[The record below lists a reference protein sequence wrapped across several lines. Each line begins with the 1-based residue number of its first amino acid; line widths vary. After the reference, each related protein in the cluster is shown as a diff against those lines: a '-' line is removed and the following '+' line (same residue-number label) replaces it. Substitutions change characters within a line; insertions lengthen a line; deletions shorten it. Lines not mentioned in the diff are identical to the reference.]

1 MSFSIDL
8 WDGFDLIK
16 NKFNS
21 TYTKVQIL
29 YNLINTFINM
39 EKEYSKGLDNLY
51 KECKDRIKE
60 DFLLE
65 QSFIQLIDNIK
76 NQSDYHKKH
85 IDFISKY
92 LAGPLKE
99 KLDEQK
105 SISQL
110 FAENAKD
117 EENFGKSKNN
127 IIAKEEK
134 YHNSCIDLIN
144 FLITIDSTLI
154 NSTLSN
160 NKQLFFKRQ
169 KLLDKIYDSKRDYIS
184 TLFESNIDLDQYNI
198 KTNQILNDLENKYL
212 SIIDLLK
219 WTLINYAN
227 NKIVLYEK
235 TNSLY
240 KAMLQKYFT
249 NINCNEEVLK
259 FIKKNI
265 TKEFPLSKFE
275 FIPYKLN
282 SINLHLFKDS
292 EKKQNLNE
300 CNRRINEIKKF
311 FTENKLISNNLKDYD
326 IDSNNKFEII
336 TSSLKKLITIEKEA
350 FKKPASKKKIRN
362 ISQELN
368 YNSMNNIN
376 NKFVLKERENQM
388 KSNLTYIEFFVDKLM
403 LKKNETKR
411 QEIEKFKS
419 IFLLNKNENCIYFDI
434 FIKTI
439 NDYRAKG
446 KYFLCHNTYDILV
459 EIFSFMLDNFE
470 ENDNLLKNILIL
482 SQTFCV
488 LKPLTNDRIYIQK
501 GIKNHNI
508 FNSFKLWHRVINYT
522 LGLSIY
528 NRDIAQKNDKQENQ
542 RKLTILALNT
552 LIAYLC
558 DLKCFTDDKKVY
570 DEVKKFYCEIY
581 QLNEKDVDNS
591 VQISHEEMN
600 ISRTITIHEK

>member
-8 WDGFDLIK
+8 WEGFDLIK

-29 YNLINTFINM
+29 YNLISTFINM
-39 EKEYSKGLDNLY
+39 EKEYSKGLENLY

-76 NQSDYHKKH
+76 NQSEYHKKH

-92 LAGPLKE
+92 LVGPLKE

-117 EENFGKSKNN
+117 AENFGKSKNN

-144 FLITIDSTLI
+144 FLIAMDSTLI

-240 KAMLQKYFT
+240 KTMLQKYFT

-275 FIPYKLN
+275 FIPYKLS

-311 FTENKLISNNLKDYD
+311 FNENKLISNNLKDYD

-350 FKKPASKKKIRN
+350 FKKPVSKRKIRN

-376 NKFVLKERENQM
+376 NKFVFKERENQM

-488 LKPLTNDRIYIQK
+488 LKPITNDRIYIQK

-508 FNSFKLWHRVINYT
+508 FSTFKLWHRVINYT

-528 NRDIAQKNDKQENQ
+528 NKDIAQKNDKQENN